1 MRGRALICLL
11 TALLLFQGCSDP
23 ERVDEVSPP
32 LTNSFM
38 LPGSGECIADSET
51 LQLKAGDA
59 VFCGPLEAGAAE
71 KIVASFRQF
80 EAQRLYFSSPGGFS
94 EEAIRLA
101 SDLDNAGIAL
111 HLFGECLSACAQF
124 LLSGVNDITVE
135 PETLIGFH
143 HTASAHLELLDRSG
157 LAVSQEVSGV
167 LLRQSGMENAFYQ
180 AQGIDPQLLTTPYRE
195 LVPECIEDVS
205 TARIRVRARWIMWTP
220 SRDFID
226 AMRPV
231 PIKGWWPSDRYDHL
245 RTVAARYPSV
255 EMPQS
260 FRFQNDAGFGAGR
273 KMTTVGWCDT

>member
-1 MRGRALICLL
+1 
-11 TALLLFQGCSDP
+11 
-23 ERVDEVSPP
+23 
-32 LTNSFM
+32 
-38 LPGSGECIADSET
+38 
-51 LQLKAGDA
+51 
-59 VFCGPLEAGAAE
+59 
-71 KIVASFRQF
+71 
-80 EAQRLYFSSPGGFS
+80 
-94 EEAIRLA
+94 
-101 SDLDNAGIAL
+101 
-111 HLFGECLSACAQF
+111 
-124 LLSGVNDITVE
+124 
-135 PETLIGFH
+135 
-143 HTASAHLELLDRSG
+143 
-157 LAVSQEVSGV
+157 
-167 LLRQSGMENAFYQ
+167 MENAFYQ

-273 KMTTVGWCDT
+273 KMTTVGWCDTW